1 MGKRLYRSR
10 TDRMIS
16 GVCGGLGRYFD
27 IDPVLIRVIFVLSIF
42 FGGIGIL
49 AYIILAIVV
58 PTENSTYTEPTETIK
73 ENVQEMRET
82 AETIGNDIKTTFS
95 PGRAERGNP
104 EEHRHYR
111 THRSGTVIGL
121 IILVIGI
128 LLLLGTVT
136 PFRWWWFGWAVFWPI
151 VLIIIGIIII
161 ISRRR

>member
-10 TDRMIS
+10 IDRMVF
-16 GVCGGLGRYFD
+16 GVCGGLGSYFD

-58 PTENSTYTEPTETIK
+58 PLENSQSAEPKQTIR

-82 AETIGNDIKTTFS
+82 AETLGRDIKTTFTPES
-95 PGRAERGNP
+95 SKERTEP
-104 EEHRHYR
+104 QQYYHARHSR
-111 THRSGTVIGL
+111 TIIGL
-121 IILVIGI
+121 IILIAGI
-128 LLLLGTVT
+128 LLLFGTIS

-151 VLIIIGIIII
+151 VLIIIGILIIVA
-161 ISRRR
+161 RRR